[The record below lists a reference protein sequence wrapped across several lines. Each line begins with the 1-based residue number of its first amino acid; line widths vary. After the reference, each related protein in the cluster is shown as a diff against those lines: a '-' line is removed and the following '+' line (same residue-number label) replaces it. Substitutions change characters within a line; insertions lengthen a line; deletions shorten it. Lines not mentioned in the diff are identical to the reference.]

1 MIKNWISDTLFIL
14 TAAPI
19 EVGCSS
25 DDECS
30 SQQACIG
37 RSCVNPCTYNNPC
50 SPSATCTV
58 SNHKALCTCPPG
70 TTGDPYQRCEKR
82 ELTLSSEFFLFIKK
96 VILGPFYRGNYISKS
111 GLLLFTI
118 HDTVAFIYKYNFK
131 FFLIIIELFVL
142 QQKLVTVILI
152 LNVKT
157 IKHALCIN
165 AQHFVGPETHVEEML
180 NAKPWGIVKFA
191 DVQ

>member
-1 MIKNWISDTLFIL
+1 M
-14 TAAPI
+14 
-19 EVGCSS
+19 
-25 DDECS
+25 
-30 SQQACIG
+30 
-37 RSCVNPCTYNNPC
+37 
-50 SPSATCTV
+50 
-58 SNHKALCTCPPG
+58 
-70 TTGDPYQRCEKR
+70 
-82 ELTLSSEFFLFIKK
+82 
-96 VILGPFYRGNYISKS
+96 ILGPFYSGNYVSKS

-118 HDTVAFIYKYNFK
+118 HDTVAFIYKYNLK
-131 FFLIIIELFVL
+131 FFLIINEFFVL